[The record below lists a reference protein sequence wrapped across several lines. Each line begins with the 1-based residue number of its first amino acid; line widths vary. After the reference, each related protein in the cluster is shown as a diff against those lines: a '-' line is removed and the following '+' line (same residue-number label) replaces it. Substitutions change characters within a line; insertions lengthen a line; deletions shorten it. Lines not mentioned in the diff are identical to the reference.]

1 MITFKK
7 LYEGIRRVDV
17 IQRKKQSRRMAKLAK
32 SKSFQ
37 FKKQKAALRM
47 RDPAKLQVAA
57 KKKVINS
64 FRDKFYP
71 GYNQMSL
78 QQRVVADSLLNQKY
92 GKKNDKITKKMVM
105 KLKKQEVE
113 RVKQARAALR
123 DKE

>member
-78 QQRVVADSLLNQKY
+78 QQRVVADSKLNQKY
-92 GKKNDKITKKMVM
+92 GKKIDKMTKKAVM

-113 RVKQARAALR
+113 RVKKARAALR

>member
-1 MITFKK
+1 MITFQE

-32 SKSFQ
+32 SPAFQ
-37 FKKQKAALRM
+37 KKKERAALKM
-47 RDPAKLQVAA
+47 RDPAKLQIIA
-57 KKKVINS
+57 KKKVVKS
-64 FRDKFYP
+64 FRDKFFP
-71 GYNQMSL
+71 GYDQMSL
-78 QQRVVADSLLNQKY
+78 QQRVVVDQKLNQKY
-92 GKKNDKITKKMVM
+92 GNKIDKIAKKTVM